1 MSCGPVAGRF
11 CLPCLLAL
19 LFWAGGC
26 TSYSERVAVFREQY
40 AAADFAAAEAT
51 IDELLEDETGV
62 DAELLAAPKL
72 LSRDGEAADGDG
84 ELMLLE
90 KAMARLCQGD
100 ADGAIDLLR
109 RARDELDGQ
118 WQTSAADYVQSALLD
133 DTWIEYAGA
142 DYEHVLVRVMLALC
156 DLLCGAGDATAYAL
170 QVNEKQE
177 EILRS
182 DFGARQGYAPR
193 QTYQRVAIGAYLEGV
208 LAEASLA
215 PAEAARAYERARRYG
230 GKRELIERADARA
243 RFGRYTAGGS
253 GVVHVFCLAG
263 RGPHLVEGV
272 HPPTDLANRL
282 ATVVLTLLTR
292 HPSALVQAPV
302 KVPVVM
308 VNDARP
314 ALLCV
319 EVEGGE
325 RVFAEPLLD
334 VNEVAV
340 QQLEANLPWIIAR
353 ALIRRGLKAGAAVVI
368 EDRARR
374 RERDPLAFLIAALF
388 NLTATAVENADT
400 RNWASLPAQI
410 QAARLELPA
419 GCHCLSFGAGLSAE
433 LRVAAGRDSYVVVV
447 RPGAFGPGAVL
458 VDGFSRV
465 SEPQPAP

>member
-1 MSCGPVAGRF
+1 MPCGPVAARL
-11 CLPCLLAL
+11 CLPFLLGL
-19 LFWAGGC
+19 LLGAGGC
-26 TSYSERVAVFREQY
+26 TSYSERVAAFREQY

-62 DAELLAAPKL
+62 DADLLATPKL
-72 LSRDGEAADGDG
+72 LARDSEAADGDG
-84 ELMLLE
+84 ELMLME
-90 KAMARLCQGD
+90 KAMARLGQGD

-109 RARDELDGQ
+109 RARDELDEQ
-118 WQTSAADYVQSALLD
+118 WQTSATDYVQSALLD
-133 DTWIEYAGA
+133 DTWIDYAGA
-142 DYEHVLVRVMLALC
+142 DYEHVLVRVMLALS
-156 DLLCGAGDATAYAL
+156 DLVCGAGDATAYAI
-170 QVNEKQE
+170 QVNDKQE

-215 PAEAARAYERARRYG
+215 PAEAARAYERALRYG
-230 GKRELIERADARA
+230 GKRGLIEQAEARA
-243 RFGRYTAGGS
+243 RSGDYTAAGS

-282 ATVVLTLLTR
+282 ATVALTLFTR
-292 HPSALVQAPV
+292 RPSALVQAPV

-308 VNDARP
+308 VNEARP
-314 ALLCV
+314 ERLCI
-319 EVEGGE
+319 EVADGE

-340 QQLEANLPWIIAR
+340 QQLEANMPWIIAR
-353 ALIRRGLKAGAAVVI
+353 ALIRRALKAGAAVVI

-374 RERDPLAFLIAALF
+374 RQRDPLAFLIAALF

-400 RNWASLPAQI
+400 RNWASLPAEI

-419 GCHCLSFGAGLSAE
+419 GRHCLKLGAGMSAE
-433 LRVAAGRDSYVVVV
+433 VRVSPGRDSYVLVV
-447 RPGAFGPGAVL
+447 RPGDFAPGAVL
-458 VDGFSRV
+458 VDSSSRV
-465 SEPQPAP
+465 AEPEAAP